1 MVSSTGRRRVG
12 YPFSEVGVYISAMV
26 AALSII
32 LALLVL
38 REPVLL
44 VSYFVVTSILT
55 LTVIA
60 VKSRFLFARKSQ
72 SSRNSLEKRGSQKWR
87 MMLLAFCFIV
97 ALVSPVL
104 LLPVLSP
111 ASWFVGLDSYVS
123 GVSLSEVILF
133 FHSRRNFK
141 RRN

>member
-1 MVSSTGRRRVG
+1 MVSNARRRRAG
-12 YPFSEVGVYISAMV
+12 YPFSDVGVYISAIV

-38 REPVLL
+38 REPILL
-44 VSYFVVTSILT
+44 VFYFVATFILT
-55 LTVIA
+55 LTVTA
-60 VKSRFLFARKSQ
+60 LKYRFLFARKSQ
-72 SSRNSLEKRGSQKWR
+72 SSKNSLEKRGSQKWK
-87 MMLLAFCFIV
+87 MILLAFCFIV
-97 ALVSPVL
+97 ALISPVL

-133 FHSRRNFK
+133 CHLRRNFE
-141 RRN
+141 RRK